1 MLEIIVARLTNSH
14 PTLQSP
20 NPPTSQGAGS
30 WAGSQ
35 EPGGRGRSGDRSYK
49 VEFSTVPAL
58 GRLHAPMRPA
68 DPWAFQA
75 LPGDL
80 PPRPMLSSVPLRS
93 CLLDGTCLWW
103 KGILLSTRWRAA
115 VGSRVSRVAA
125 ALPLPL
131 PVCTPGVTP
140 APSLTYALGCL
151 SPLIPR

>member
-1 MLEIIVARLTNSH
+1 MLEIIVAHLTDSH

-58 GRLHAPMRPA
+58 GRLHAPMRLA

-80 PPRPMLSSVPLRS
+80 SPPPMLSSVPLRS

-103 KGILLSTRWRAA
+103 KGILLSTLAGRSWEQGLQS
-115 VGSRVSRVAA
+115 GSCSPPPPPRLHPRGDSCS
-125 ALPLPL
+125 LPHLCPGLP
-131 PVCTPGVTP
+131 
-140 APSLTYALGCL
+140 
-151 SPLIPR
+151 